1 MKSYILSGIAI
12 LVCAIPASLLAWW
25 AMESLDLSGVPLALA
40 TVFLAMVLSV
50 VFFAGLAAL
59 GRATG
64 VIKR

>member
-12 LVCAIPASLLAWW
+12 IICAIPASMIAWW
-25 AMESLDLSGVPLALA
+25 AMDSLELSDLPLALA

-50 VFFAGLAAL
+50 VFFAGLVAL
-59 GRATG
+59 GRAVG

>member
-12 LVCAIPASLLAWW
+12 LACAIPASMLAWW
-25 AMESLDLSGVPLALA
+25 AMNSLGLADLPLALS